1 MLLINMD
8 NKTIIAAVVVVV
20 VVIAAIAFVAMPKG
34 GDDDP
39 TVEKDYIELG
49 LTNNFFPDH
58 TCCVIAANY
67 DFLNKNAEQVE
78 RFLAGYYEG
87 VQFVVNALE
96 NESSEDYKW
105 LVNFSKTKVPGLT
118 DVETKDALADIAY
131 LYADDNFGDLS
142 ELSKDIVSLIG
153 GLKEVGALTKDVADA
168 EAFAGYYVD
177 DSYLKYAIE
186 NKESLKGKSPVTLKV
201 AVITGDIH
209 QIAVH
214 VAESKG
220 YFDEY
225 GIKIEFAQ
233 ASNGG
238 GIVTSLLNG
247 DCQIGFLGAPPATIN
262 MVNNGFIDSTGIKDD
277 KAYQLVSRVNSEGS
291 GIYIDKRVLDNVNS
305 TIPVRNGVQF
315 YSVDGGEYV
324 VSKDNAKAWGGLVM
338 GTPGTSSIQ
347 HIQIL
352 QLAKQM
358 GLKTAMYTVGTTPA
372 ADTLYYV
379 TNLAAFQQIINDVSI
394 NGGIIWEPQYQ
405 RVIQEA

>member
-1 MLLINMD
+1 MLPINMD

-34 GDDDP
+34 SDDDP

-67 DFLNKNAEQVE
+67 DFLNKNAEQME

-87 VQFVVNALE
+87 VQFVLNALE

-142 ELSKDIVSLIG
+142 ELSKDIASLIG

-186 NKESLKGKSPVTLKV
+186 NKESLKGKSTVTLNV

-220 YFDEY
+220 YFNEY
-225 GIKIEFAQ
+225 GIDVEFAPTT
-233 ASNGG
+233 NGAG
-238 GIVTSLLNG
+238 VVTSLLNG
-247 DCQIGFLGAPPATIN
+247 DSELGFMGAPPATIN
-262 MVNNGFIDSTGIKDD
+262 MVNNGYIDSTGVKDD
-277 KAYQLVSRVNSEGS
+277 KAYKLVSRVNSEGS
-291 GIYIDKRVLDNVNS
+291 GIFIDKNVLDNVNS
-305 TIPVRNGVQF
+305 AIPMRNGVQF
-315 YSVDGGEYV
+315 YSADGDEYV
-324 VSKDNAKAWGGLVM
+324 VSKENAKAWGGLVL

-352 QLAKQM
+352 QLAKQL
-358 GLKTAMYTVGTTPA
+358 GLKTSMYTVGTTIE
-372 ADTLYYV
+372 ADTIYYV
-379 TNLAAFQQIINDVSI
+379 TNLAAFQQIITNEYI

>member
-1 MLLINMD
+1 MLPINMD

-34 GDDDP
+34 SDDDP

-67 DFLNKNAEQVE
+67 DFLNKNAEQME

-87 VQFVVNALE
+87 VQFVLNALE

-142 ELSKDIVSLIG
+142 ELSKDIASLIG

-186 NKESLKGKSPVTLKV
+186 NKESLKGKSTVTLNV

-220 YFDEY
+220 YFNEY
-225 GIKIEFAQ
+225 GIDVEFAPTT
-233 ASNGG
+233 NGAG
-238 GIVTSLLNG
+238 VVTSLLNG
-247 DCQIGFLGAPPATIN
+247 DSELGFMGAPPATIN
-262 MVNNGFIDSTGIKDD
+262 MVNNGYIDSTGVKDD
-277 KAYQLVSRVNSEGS
+277 KAYKLVSRVNSEGS
-291 GIYIDKRVLDNVNS
+291 GIFIDKNVLDNVNS
-305 TIPVRNGVQF
+305 AIPMRNGVQF
-315 YSVDGGEYV
+315 YSVDGDEYV
-324 VSKDNAKAWGGLVM
+324 VSKENAKAWGGLVL

-352 QLAKQM
+352 QLAKQL
-358 GLKTAMYTVGTTPA
+358 GLKTSMYTVGTTIE
-372 ADTLYYV
+372 ADTIYYV
-379 TNLAAFQQIINDVSI
+379 TNLAAFQQIITNEYI